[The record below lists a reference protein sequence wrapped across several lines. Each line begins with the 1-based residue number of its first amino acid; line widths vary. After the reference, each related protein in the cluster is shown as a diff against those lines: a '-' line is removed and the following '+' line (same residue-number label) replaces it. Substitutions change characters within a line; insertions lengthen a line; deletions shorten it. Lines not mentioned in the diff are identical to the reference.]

1 MAKRDVILQPG
12 HFFYEVWAGAMK
24 AQGLSV
30 TAWAA
35 EHGFAIAS
43 IKPMATGG
51 TNGEKSKRVRQL
63 MVDSVGEETFKT
75 LYEMR
80 LRNEGVITS

>member
-1 MAKRDVILQPG
+1 MPKPEVLIQPG
-12 HFFYEVWAGAMK
+12 PFFYEVWAGAMK

-30 TAWAA
+30 TKWAND
-35 EHGFAIAS
+35 HGFAIAS

-51 TNGEKSKRVRQL
+51 TNGEKSKKIRQL
-63 MVDSVGEETFKT
+63 MLESVGEETFRA

-80 LRNEGVITS
+80 LRNAGLLK

>member
-1 MAKRDVILQPG
+1 MAKKQVILQPG

-30 TAWAA
+30 TEWAR
-35 EHGFAIAS
+35 ERGFAIAS

-51 TNGEKSKRVRQL
+51 TNGVKSRRVRKE
-63 MVDSVGEETFKT
+63 MIESVGEDVFMA

-80 LRNEGVITS
+80 LRNEGILQ

>member
-1 MAKRDVILQPG
+1 MAKREVVIQPG
-12 HFFYEVWAGAMK
+12 PFFYEVWAGAMK

-30 TAWAA
+30 TRWAA
-35 EHGFAIAS
+35 ERGLAIAS

-51 TNGEKSKRVRQL
+51 TNGDKSKAVREQML
-63 MVDSVGEETFKT
+63 DSVGRDTFRT

-80 LRNEGVITS
+80 LRNAGLLE

>member
-1 MAKRDVILQPG
+1 MAKKQVILQPG

-30 TAWAA
+30 TKWANA
-35 EHGFAIAS
+35 RGHAIAS
-43 IKPMATGG
+43 LKPMATGG
-51 TNGEKSKRVRQL
+51 TNGEKSKRIRQE
-63 MVDSVGEETFKT
+63 MIDSVGEDVFMA

-80 LRNEGVITS
+80 LRNEGILQ

>member
-1 MAKRDVILQPG
+1 MSKKQVILQPG
-12 HFFYEVWAGAMK
+12 AYFYEVWAGAMK

-30 TAWAA
+30 TEWAR
-35 EHGFAIAS
+35 ERGFAIAS

-51 TNGEKSKRVRQL
+51 TNGEKSQRVRRE
-63 MVDSVGEETFKT
+63 MIDSVGEDVFMA

-80 LRNEGVITS
+80 LRNEGVLQ

>member
-1 MAKRDVILQPG
+1 MAKSNVLIQPG
-12 HFFYEVWAGAMK
+12 PFFYEVWSGAMK

-30 TAWAA
+30 TKWAA
-35 EHGFAIAS
+35 SHGFAIAS

-51 TNGEKSKRVRQL
+51 TNGEKSKAVRKL
-63 MVDSVGEETFKT
+63 MLESVGEETFQT

-80 LRNEGVITS
+80 LRNAGLIK

>member
-1 MAKRDVILQPG
+1 MSKRDVVLQPG

-30 TAWAA
+30 TKWADQN
-35 EHGFAIAS
+35 GFAIAS

-51 TNGEKSKRVRQL
+51 TNGEKSKRIRQ
-63 MVDSVGEETFKT
+63 MMIDSVGEETFRA

-80 LRNEGVITS
+80 LRNEGVI

>member
-63 MVDSVGEETFKT
+63 MVDSVGEDTFKV

-80 LRNEGVITS
+80 LRNEGVIG